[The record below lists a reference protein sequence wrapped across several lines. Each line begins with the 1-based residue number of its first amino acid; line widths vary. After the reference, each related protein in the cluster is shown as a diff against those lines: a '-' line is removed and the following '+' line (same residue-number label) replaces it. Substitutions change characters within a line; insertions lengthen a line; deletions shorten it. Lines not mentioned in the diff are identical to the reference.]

1 MYSKAILGTDRKKVK
16 MSWVEYIFTH
26 LFPTWLQTF
35 NVNFRIW
42 LDLMTNNVNDYALL
56 EEHDP
61 LEECIDWFWS
71 GLNEEEVYP
80 KEFLEYLLQ
89 ISDDVRTGKV
99 ETYEWDEWEKD
110 LELLDV
116 DSSETDP

>member
-1 MYSKAILGTDRKKVK
+1 
-16 MSWVEYIFTH
+16 
-26 LFPTWLQTF
+26 
-35 NVNFRIW
+35 
-42 LDLMTNNVNDYALL
+42 MTNNVNDYALL